1 MCQESIRCRNLGSA
15 GFTARRHACVGR
27 RSGDFGLPSS
37 EPDVD
42 RSLDPRRT
50 PRTHRKECSVAYE
63 PSREGPTHP
72 KARDTAST
80 KIVIAGGSAPVRRRS
95 SARFRRSCHCEPRRR
110 SPTPRQASTWW
121 RPPTEKRTT
130 TVAMDF
136 GRITLDEDL
145 VLYLFGTPGQRRFWF
160 MWDDLVRG
168 AIGAVVL
175 VDCRRLQD
183 SFAAVDFFEHRNLP
197 FLIAVNEFDGAPKVS
212 RCRGAQ
218 GADPGR
224 THPGDQHRCPRP

>member
-1 MCQESIRCRNLGSA
+1 MAL
-15 GFTARRHACVGR
+15 RH
-27 RSGDFGLPSS
+27 S
-37 EPDVD
+37 EGGA
-42 RSLDPRRT
+42 
-50 PRTHRKECSVAYE
+50 H
-63 PSREGPTHP
+63 
-72 KARDTAST
+72 AST
-80 KIVIAGGSAPVRRRS
+80 KIVIAGGFGVGKTTFVGAVSEIMPLRTEAMLTDASAGVD
-95 SARFRRSCHCEPRRR
+95 ALAA
-110 SPTPRQASTWW
+110 TPD
-121 RPPTEKRTT
+121 KRTT

-197 FLIAVNEFDGAPKVS
+197 FLIAVNEFDGAPRYPVGAV
-212 RCRGAQ
+212 REALTLPTHIPVINVDARDRGSATDALIAISEYALHSLTTKFPV
-218 GADPGR
+218 GS
-224 THPGDQHRCPRP
+224 